1 MKFKGLACA
10 MWIVSLLAVSGTVW
24 AQSATTDTVGAD
36 ALPPTIPIFPLPDVV
51 LFPNVS
57 QALHIFE
64 PRYRAMVA
72 DALQGDGIIGM
83 VLLQPGYEAD
93 YEGRPP
99 VYPIG
104 GAGVITQVEELP
116 DGRFNIVLRGLA
128 RFRITGED
136 QSRPYRLAHV
146 QEMPEPPADDD
157 ERLALHTQ
165 RERLETV
172 AAAFI
177 RASGSEP
184 RFPPE
189 IPDEELVNVL
199 AQYLELDPLE
209 RLTLLEREGALSRA
223 EALIDLLEQ
232 KVMTPR

>member
-1 MKFKGLACA
+1 MKLKGLACA

-36 ALPPTIPIFPLPDVV
+36 VLPPTIPIFPLPDVV

-57 QALHIFE
+57 QPLHIFE

-72 DALQGDGIIGM
+72 DALQGDRIIGM

-104 GAGVITQVEELP
+104 GAGVITEVEELP
-116 DGRFNIVLRGLA
+116 DGRFNILLRGLA
-128 RFRITGED
+128 RFRITSED
-136 QSRPYRLAHV
+136 QSRSYRLAHV
-146 QEMPEPPADDD
+146 QEMPEPPADED
-157 ERLALHTQ
+157 ERLALREQ
-165 RERLETV
+165 RQRLEDV

-177 RASGSEP
+177 RGSGAEP
-184 RFPPE
+184 GFPPE
-189 IPDEELVNVL
+189 IPDEELVNG
-199 AQYLELDPLE
+199 
-209 RLTLLEREGALSRA
+209 R
-223 EALIDLLEQ
+223 
-232 KVMTPR
+232 

>member
-57 QALHIFE
+57 QPLHIFE

-104 GAGVITQVEELP
+104 GAGVITHVEELP

-146 QEMPEPPADDD
+146 QEMPEPPSDN
-157 ERLALHTQ
+157 ELLRTQ
-165 RERLETV
+165 RQRLETV
-172 AAAFI
+172 AAAFM
-177 RASGSEP
+177 RGSGSEP
-184 RFPPE
+184 SFPPE

-232 KVMTPR
+232 KMMTPR